1 MPQIFDKMSL
11 AIGHTARALTLLSFY
26 LLTGLIAGL
35 TLLALVA
42 APFEYTIS
50 QDDLAFLDVV
60 SLTSIGL
67 VSWRFFRRGSQ
78 SGLSGWGLLKRFSFS
93 ITYTTLIC
101 TAVLAF
107 FLSATYFDPEI
118 IESDLALTGGYEDL
132 LTYGLTGLFLA
143 VIYGSTPLPPLI
155 SRETSATPARR
166 CNSNRSEKSSD
177 HSSEPPTLKPET
189 DQEPK

>member
-26 LLTGLIAGL
+26 LLTGLIAAS
-35 TLLALVA
+35 TLLALVS
-42 APFEYTIS
+42 APFEHTIS
-50 QDDLAFLDVV
+50 QDDLAFADVV
-60 SLTSIGL
+60 SLTFIGL

-78 SGLSGWGLLKRFSFS
+78 SGISGWGLLKRFSFS

-101 TAVLAF
+101 IAVLAF

-155 SRETSATPARR
+155 AR
-166 CNSNRSEKSSD
+166 NSSENSSD
-177 HSSEPPTLKPET
+177 HPSEPPTLKPEK